1 MTAQG
6 ASAVD
11 NRAVVGTRGGEAGVR
26 HSGGGIDRKLVT
38 SGGVEVGDRQ
48 WVRETPDSL
57 APVTGC

>member
-1 MTAQG
+1 M
-6 ASAVD
+6 D

-48 WVRETPDSL
+48 WVRETLDSL